1 MTFSKKLHKL
11 INELHLSQSQ
21 VAKLTGLSPSAISL
35 YLSGDR
41 EPYSD
46 LKKEIAIALGMNEN
60 YFLEIV
66 PELAIQNNTVFNVP
80 VWLAAKLMQ
89 KNPVWI
95 RKGLQDGR
103 FPWGYAVHT
112 GKWNYWISSKK
123 FEEYTGIVIPV
134 NEVEQG
140 G

>member
-1 MTFSKKLHKL
+1 MFSKKLQKL
-11 INELHLSQSQ
+11 MNELNLSQSK
-21 VAKLTGLSPSAISL
+21 VAKLTGLSPSTISL

-41 EPYSD
+41 EPYND

-60 YFLEIV
+60 YFLNIA

-89 KNPVWI
+89 KKPVWI

-134 NEVEQG
+134 NEMEQG